1 MILKRILAVITV
13 VLVVVAIV
21 LMKRKSG
28 QKLQNKQTQEIRNK

>member
-21 LMKRKSG
+21 LMKRKAG
-28 QKLQNKQTQEIRNK
+28 QILQNKQMQEIKK